1 MIADRTK
8 ASRLIVGIIGPKQS
22 GKSTL
27 TKYLVEHYGFTR
39 TAFADP
45 LKQALITAFGLTREQ
60 VYGNEK
66 EIPTDKLC
74 GRTPRHAMITMGTEW
89 GRDMIH
95 PDIWLTAWKNTLPP
109 GNLVIEDVRFP
120 NEHHEV
126 TNVLG
131 GSIISVQRPGCEY
144 DSSHESEAHADLPWT
159 YRISNNGEFALFKM
173 RIDGVCEH
181 LGVKPIADLEGRG
194 I

>member
-1 MIADRTK
+1 MTSDRTE
-8 ASRLIVGIIGPKQS
+8 AMSLIVGISGPKQS

-27 TKYLVEHYGFTR
+27 TQYLVEHYGFTR

-60 VYGNEK
+60 VYGDEK

-74 GRTPRHAMITMGTEW
+74 GRTPRHAMMTMGTEW

-95 PDIWLTAWKNTLPP
+95 PDLWLTAWKNTLPP

-144 DSSHESEAHADLPWT
+144 DSSHESEAHVDLPWN
-159 YRISNNGEFALFKM
+159 YRIPNEGSLAIFKM
-173 RIDGVCEH
+173 QIDMVCEQ
-181 LGVKPIADLEGRG
+181 LGLLLLTDPEGRR